1 MDISAFNYNIDA
13 NTEDGSC
20 LYDAGCVGDPGD
32 PFWLNDT
39 CYAWVIVID
48 PYCCNTE
55 WDDKCQELYWS
66 CSEGSPLNIDEL
78 MEENDI
84 IIYPNPTRDIINIAS
99 KKALELRVFNI
110 VGELV
115 IYWDIPSDES
125 RIKTN
130 QVDMSLL
137 SAGIYNFAIT
147 YEERTI
153 NKKVIKQ

>member
-1 MDISAFNYNIDA
+1 
-13 NTEDGSC
+13 
-20 LYDAGCVGDPGD
+20 
-32 PFWLNDT
+32 
-39 CYAWVIVID
+39 
-48 PYCCNTE
+48 
-55 WDDKCQELYWS
+55 
-66 CSEGSPLNIDEL
+66 

-137 SAGIYNFAIT
+137 STGIYNFAIT
-147 YEERTI
+147 SEERI
-153 NKKVIKQ
+153 VNKKVIKQWENY